1 MSTIKIKSDES
12 TLSDYF
18 RGDRDCSVEKQK
30 DCQCTGI
37 VVK

>member
-1 MSTIKIKSDES
+1 MSTIKTKGDES

-18 RGDRDCSVEKQK
+18 KGDRGCSVEKQK
-30 DCQCTGI
+30 DCQCPGI